1 MFVQRTAGASRPY
14 QLEESAF
21 ASMNKCSAVSSS
33 ARQIMRR
40 CDELGGVSEER
51 GCLTRT
57 FASPAMK
64 RANKLV
70 GSWMRQAG
78 MTVREDAAFNLIGR
92 LPSDKRGAKTVV
104 VGSHLDTVR
113 DAGKYDGPLGVL
125 LGIAVAQSLR
135 GKNMPFHLEVVG
147 FSDEEG
153 VKYQTTYL
161 GSRAML
167 GLLAKKDL
175 QTIKER
181 GVEKARR
188 PHGELLAYLEAHI
201 EQGPVLQEKRRPL
214 GVVTAI
220 AGQTRIRATFIGRA
234 GHAGTTPMKM
244 RKDALC
250 AAAEIISAAEKIG
263 VMATVGQ
270 CAVEPGV
277 SNVIPGKVTFSLDVR
292 DADNTKRKAA
302 CMKLRK
308 LAAAVARRRRLRLD
322 WKVVQET
329 PTAPMDKQ
337 LTSILRQA
345 AGKAP
350 LLPSGAGH
358 DAAVMAA
365 ACPAAMLFLRCKDG
379 ISHHPDES
387 VLASDVA
394 SALDA
399 LTCAVLELAKRYV

>member
-1 MFVQRTAGASRPY
+1 MS
-14 QLEESAF
+14 SA
-21 ASMNKCSAVSSS
+21 AVSL

-40 CDELGGVSEER
+40 CDELGRVSEDK

-78 MTVREDAAFNLIGR
+78 MAVREDAAFNLIGR
-92 LPSDKRGAKTVV
+92 LPSPKRGAKTVII
-104 VGSHLDTVR
+104 GSHLDTVR
-113 DAGKYDGPLGVL
+113 NAGKYDGPLGVL
-125 LGIAVAQSLR
+125 LGIAVAQRLR
-135 GKNMPFHLEVVG
+135 GEKLPFHLEVVG

-167 GLLAKKDL
+167 GLLNKKDL
-175 QTIKER
+175 AVIAEK
-181 GVEKARR
+181 GIGKARR
-188 PHGELLAYLEAHI
+188 PVGELLAYLEAHI
-201 EQGPVLQEKRRPL
+201 EQGPVLQAKKRPL
-214 GVVTAI
+214 GVVMAI
-220 AGQTRIRATFIGRA
+220 AGQSRIRVIFTGRA
-234 GHAGTTPMKM
+234 GHAGTTPMHM

-250 AAAEIISAAEKIG
+250 AAAEIISAAEKLG

-270 CAVEPGV
+270 CAVEPGA
-277 SNVIPGKVTFSLDVR
+277 SNVIPGRVTFSLDVR
-292 DADNTKRKAA
+292 DADNAKRRAA
-302 CMKLRK
+302 CAKLRQ
-308 LAAAVARRRRLRLD
+308 LAGSVARRRGLRLD

-329 PTAPMDKQ
+329 PTAPMDKR
-337 LTSILRQA
+337 LTGILRRA

-358 DAAVMAA
+358 DAAVMSKV
-365 ACPAAMLFLRCKDG
+365 CPAAMLFVRCKDG

-387 VLASDVA
+387 VKESDVA
-394 SALDA
+394 AALDVLA
-399 LTCAVLELAKRYV
+399 GAVLELAKRHG